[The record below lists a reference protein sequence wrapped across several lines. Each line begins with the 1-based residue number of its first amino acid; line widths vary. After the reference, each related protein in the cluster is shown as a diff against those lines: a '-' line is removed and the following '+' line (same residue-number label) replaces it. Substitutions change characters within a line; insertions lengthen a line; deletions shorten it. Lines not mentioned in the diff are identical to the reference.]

1 MKPLVSG
8 QKKMTN
14 CKRFWEDFVVG
25 ERYSTS
31 TRTITEE
38 DQDHFC
44 RLVGYDAPLFVDDSQ
59 AQETL
64 YPRRICPSHL
74 IMSIA
79 TAMTGRLF
87 KDSLLGLLGI
97 DNGKFMEPVLPGD
110 TLSTEVEV
118 IEKRLTSKAGRGIII
133 FRDHVFNQHGVE
145 VFKVDKITL
154 IRCRKMGA

>member
-1 MKPLVSG
+1 MASRE
-8 QKKMTN
+8 
-14 CKRFWEDFVVG
+14 RFWEDFIVG

-31 TRTITEE
+31 TRTITEA

-44 RLVGYDAPLFVDDSQ
+44 KLVGYDVPLFLDDSQ
-59 AQETL
+59 APDPP
-64 YPRRICPSHL
+64 YAGRICPSHL
-74 IMSIA
+74 IMSVA

-87 KDSLLGLLGI
+87 SSSLLGLLGI
-97 DNGKFMEPVLPGD
+97 DNGKFMEPVHPGD
-110 TLSTEVEV
+110 TLSTKVEV

-154 IRCRKMGA
+154 IRCREAKT